1 MKKRNGVLLAVK
13 LIFILS
19 LVVLIYSVVQVV
31 KAPIEAKQALNDW
44 AKKREETVAHSR
56 SAEEIPLPMGMVS
69 SAKEQPPP
77 AHSYTE
83 GEIIG
88 EIRFPKLN
96 KKIAVLEG
104 TESPELKKGAGHYKG
119 SAAIGATG
127 NSVLAGHR
135 DTVFRNLGE
144 LVAGDLIELEST
156 DGTFTYEVTGSTIVD
171 GDERGAIKP
180 SDKAILTLITCYP
193 FSYVGSA
200 PDRYLLSA
208 KLVKQEILPH

>member
-31 KAPIEAKQALNDW
+31 KAPLEAKQALNDW
-44 AKKREETVAHSR
+44 AKKREEAVAR
-56 SAEEIPLPMGMVS
+56 PLSAEEIPLPMGMIS
-69 SAKEQPPP
+69 SAKEQPHP
-77 AHSYTE
+77 AHSYSE

-127 NSVLAGHR
+127 NSVLGY
-135 DTVFRNLGE
+135 T
-144 LVAGDLIELEST
+144 T
-156 DGTFTYEVTGSTIVD
+156 
-171 GDERGAIKP
+171 AIQC
-180 SDKAILTLITCYP
+180 SVIWENSSL
-193 FSYVGSA
+193 
-200 PDRYLLSA
+200 
-208 KLVKQEILPH
+208 EILSSWKVPMGLLPMK

>member
-1 MKKRNGVLLAVK
+1 MKERNGVLLAVK

-56 SAEEIPLPMGMVS
+56 SAEETPLPLGMVS

-119 SAAIGATG
+119 SAAIGAINVVCSQATAIQCSVIWE
-127 NSVLAGHR
+127 NSWL
-135 DTVFRNLGE
+135 
-144 LVAGDLIELEST
+144 
-156 DGTFTYEVTGSTIVD
+156 
-171 GDERGAIKP
+171 
-180 SDKAILTLITCYP
+180 
-193 FSYVGSA
+193 
-200 PDRYLLSA
+200 
-208 KLVKQEILPH
+208 EILSSWKVRTGLLPMK